1 MNNFVLIYVNFDL
14 NDENTISL
22 NKKLYRKRDS
32 DDHTPLADAIMIGN
46 VEIVKE
52 IMPYTKLTANPKG
65 RRWGSYLHVAV
76 KYGQL
81 EILKM
86 LIEHFQDK
94 KFDWQTLKEKE
105 GRSAYD
111 LLKDEDF
118 QVEVYNEN
126 AHGGAVK
133 AKEDVGKKSKQD
145 MLEFIESIM

>member
-1 MNNFVLIYVNFDL
+1 MKD
-14 NDENTISL
+14 
-22 NKKLYRKRDS
+22 KLYRDKRDS

-46 VEIVKE
+46 VEIAKA
-52 IMPYTKLTANPKG
+52 IMPNTKLTANPKG

-76 KYGQL
+76 KFGQL

-86 LIEHFQDK
+86 LMEHFRAK
-94 KFDWQTLKEKE
+94 NFDWQQLKEKK

-118 QVEVYNEN
+118 QIEVFWEH
-126 AHGGAVK
+126 AGTTGTRK
-133 AKEDVGKKSKQD
+133 AKEDVGKKSKED

>member
-1 MNNFVLIYVNFDL
+1 MKV
-14 NDENTISL
+14 ISL
-22 NKKLYRKRDS
+22 NKNILYRKRVT

-46 VEIVKE
+46 VEIFKE
-52 IMPYTKLTANPKG
+52 FMPYTKLTANPKG
-65 RRWGSYLHVAV
+65 RHWGSYLHVAV

-94 KFDWQTLKEKE
+94 NFDWQQLKEKK

-111 LLKDEDF
+111 LLKDENF
-118 QVEVYNEN
+118 EIEIYNEH
-126 AHGGAVK
+126 AHGGAIK

>member
-1 MNNFVLIYVNFDL
+1 MK
-14 NDENTISL
+14 EISL
-22 NKKLYRKRDS
+22 IKNILYRKRVA

-46 VEIVKE
+46 VEIFKE
-52 IMPYTKLTANPKG
+52 FMPYTKLTANPKG
-65 RRWGSYLHVAV
+65 RHWGSYLHVAV

-86 LIEHFQDK
+86 LMKHFQDK
-94 KFDWQTLKEKE
+94 NFDWQEMKEKK

-111 LLKDEDF
+111 LLKDENF
-118 QVEVYNEN
+118 EVEVYDEH

-133 AKEDVGKKSKQD
+133 AKGDVGKKSKQE

>member
-1 MNNFVLIYVNFDL
+1 M
-14 NDENTISL
+14 
-22 NKKLYRKRDS
+22 YRKRDS

-46 VEIVKE
+46 VEIVKA

-76 KYGQL
+76 KFGQL

-86 LIEHFQDK
+86 LMEHFRAK
-94 KFDWQTLKEKE
+94 NFDWQQLKEKK

-111 LLKDEDF
+111 LLKDEKF
-118 QVEVYNEN
+118 QVEVYW
-126 AHGGAVK
+126 AVGGTHGTNI
-133 AKEDVGKKSKQD
+133 AKEDVGKKSKEV

>member
-1 MNNFVLIYVNFDL
+1 
-14 NDENTISL
+14 
-22 NKKLYRKRDS
+22 LYRKRDS

-46 VEIVKE
+46 VEIVRA

-86 LIEHFQDK
+86 LMEHFQAK
-94 KFDWQTLKEKE
+94 NFDWQQLKEKE

-118 QVEVYNEN
+118 QVEIYWEH
-126 AHGGAVK
+126 AWCMHGGAIK

>member
-1 MNNFVLIYVNFDL
+1 MKV
-14 NDENTISL
+14 ISL
-22 NKKLYRKRDS
+22 NKNILYRKRVT

-46 VEIVKE
+46 VEIFKE
-52 IMPYTKLTANPKG
+52 FMPYTKLTANPKG
-65 RRWGSYLHVAV
+65 RHWGSYLHVAV

-94 KFDWQTLKEKE
+94 NFDWQQLKEKE

-111 LLKDEDF
+111 LLKDENF
-118 QVEVYNEN
+118 HVVIYNERN
-126 AHGGAVK
+126 GVI
-133 AKEDVGKKSKQD
+133 AKEDVEKKSKQD

>member
-1 MNNFVLIYVNFDL
+1 MK
-14 NDENTISL
+14 EISL
-22 NKKLYRKRDS
+22 NKNILYRKRVT

-46 VEIVKE
+46 VEIFKE
-52 IMPYTKLTANPKG
+52 FMLYTKLTANPKG
-65 RRWGSYLHVAV
+65 RHWGSYLHVAV

-86 LIEHFQDK
+86 LMEHFQEK
-94 KFDWQTLKEKE
+94 NFDWQQLKEKK

-111 LLKDEDF
+111 LLKDENF
-118 QVEVYNEN
+118 EIEIYNEH
-126 AHGGAVK
+126 AHGGAIK